1 MSNQVEVEVVPG
13 GFAVNLP
20 SGERVSIT
28 TGYAGSPGGFYVDFK
43 GGDSFNTRLSR
54 LLRGLAAPHPVVFVS
69 PLVPLL
75 EEQIDCTQHGKFT
88 VEVKPAPGHEVKEVV
103 ESLHTEMMSDGT
115 VAVSKR
121 PLEFKEAEPAPT
133 TGKKRGR
140 PSKAETE
147 AKKSETAAYS
157 TGIKEQGFH
166 PAESRAL
173 ENVQLQPAAP
183 TPVTIVTP
191 EPAPAAPEPVSP
203 FKEEMQD
210 IDNRQQHAVV
220 VPGGPPITF
229 HPVEQPLDQIGR
241 VVKLLTEPAMP
252 PDIHPLDLKR
262 SPSDKRMT
270 DSALVR
276 CAFQRYMTSE
286 QEANANNPNYAP
298 QLPPPG
304 ERIVDVSTDEGVVA
318 FVHLLSAVKDR
329 AAEMRVEI
337 PQLEAFF
344 ALGDLGF
351 CTQAAV
357 LKVAARRPPVTR

>member
-28 TGYAGSPGGFYVDFK
+28 TGYSGSPGGFYVDFK

-69 PLVPLL
+69 PLTPLPS
-75 EEQIDCTQHGKFT
+75 EQLDCTQYGQRIEEGIQAAKGTLNNAAHPHG
-88 VEVKPAPGHEVKEVV
+88 VDIAQAVPVKP
-103 ESLHTEMMSDGT
+103 
-115 VAVSKR
+115 
-121 PLEFKEAEPAPT
+121 PLEFKEAEPAST

-157 TGIKEQGFH
+157 AGIKEQGLH

-183 TPVTIVTP
+183 PPPVTVVTP
-191 EPAPAAPEPVSP
+191 ESPPAASEPVSP

-210 IDNRQQHAVV
+210 IDNRQQHAVA

-276 CAFQRYMTSE
+276 CAFQRYMTAE

-329 AAEMRVEI
+329 AAEMRIEI
-337 PQLEAFF
+337 PQLEGFF